1 MSKYILAIDEGT
13 TGVTLLLF
21 DATGRVVR
29 KAYSEFKQHY
39 PRPGWVE
46 HDPEEI
52 WRVTKRLVGEVLA
65 DEKPSSI
72 SGIGITNQRETT
84 VLWDAETRRPFHN
97 AIVWQCRRTADRCRE
112 LKQKGHEALVRAKTG
127 LVLDAYFSGTK
138 VQWLL
143 ENVSGARAAADKG
156 KARFGTIDTWLVERL
171 SGGKLHVTDPTN
183 ASRTLLFDIHTRQWD
198 DELLSLFSVPRS
210 VLPQVRNS
218 AEVLGMTDPDVFG
231 AEVPIC
237 GIAGDQQ
244 AALFGQGCVR
254 PGELKN
260 TYGTGCFA
268 LLNAGQKKV
277 ESQHGLLTTLGCD
290 AQGKPVYCLEGS
302 VFIAGAAVQW
312 LRDALGVIANAA
324 ESESRARAVENNAGV
339 YFVPAFVGL
348 GAPYWD
354 QDARGAIVGLT
365 RGTGR
370 DHIVRAALESIAYQ
384 TRDLVDALR
393 ADLGPDTPIESL
405 KVDGGAVANDFLM
418 QFQSD
423 VLGVPVVRPRN
434 VETTATGAAYLA
446 GLACGFW
453 KSQEEVAKFQEV
465 DRVFSPRLDV
475 AGRERLYAGW
485 KQAVARVRTGN

>member
-1 MSKYILAIDEGT
+1 MAKYILAIDEGT

-21 DATGRVVR
+21 DKQGKIAR

-52 WRVTKRLVGEVLA
+52 WRVTKRLVGEILA
-65 DEKPSSI
+65 GESPSVVA
-72 SGIGITNQRETT
+72 GVGITNQRETT
-84 VLWDAETRRPFHN
+84 VLWDQDTRRPFAN

-112 LKQKGHEALVRAKTG
+112 LKAQGHEALVRAKTG

-138 VQWLL
+138 VAWLL
-143 ENVSGARAAADKG
+143 ENVPQAKTAADEG
-156 KARFGTIDTWLVERL
+156 RARFGTIDTWLVERL
-171 SGGKLHVTDPTN
+171 SGGRLHVTDPTN
-183 ASRTLLFDIHTRQWD
+183 ASRTLLYDIHAKKWD
-198 DELLSLFSVPRS
+198 DELLSLFGVPGS
-210 VLPQVRNS
+210 LLPQVRGS
-218 AEVLGMTDPDVFG
+218 SEVLGMTDPDAFG
-231 AEVPIC
+231 AEVPIS

-268 LLNAGQKKV
+268 LLNAGAKKV
-277 ESQHGLLTTLGCD
+277 ESHHGLLTTLGCD
-290 AQGKPVYCLEGS
+290 EKGKPVYCLEGS
-302 VFIAGAAVQW
+302 VFIAGAVVQW
-312 LRDALGVIANAA
+312 LRDALGVIANAS
-324 ESESRARAVENNAGV
+324 ESETHARAVADNAGV

-370 DHIVRAALESIAYQ
+370 AHIIRAALESIAYQ
-384 TRDLVDALR
+384 TRDLIDALR
-393 ADLGPDTPIESL
+393 ADLGAGVDISSL
-405 KVDGGAVANDFLM
+405 KVDGGAVVNDLLM
-418 QFQSD
+418 QFQAD
-423 VLGVPVVRPRN
+423 ILGIPVVRPKN

-446 GLACGFW
+446 GLACKFW
-453 KSQEEVAKFQEV
+453 QSFDEV
-465 DRVFSPRLDV
+465 RS
-475 AGRERLYAGW
+475 
-485 KQAVARVRTGN
+485 

>member
-1 MSKYILAIDEGT
+1 MAKYVLAIDEGT

-21 DATGRVVR
+21 DKTGRIAR
-29 KAYSEFKQHY
+29 RAYSEFKQHY

-52 WRVTKRLVGEVLA
+52 WRVTKRLIGEVLG
-65 DEKPSSI
+65 DEPPTSVA
-72 SGIGITNQRETT
+72 GIGITNQRETT
-84 VLWDAETRRPFHN
+84 VLWDADTRRPLAN

-112 LKQKGHEALVRAKTG
+112 LKAQGHEPLVRARTG

-143 ENVSGARAAADKG
+143 DNVSGARAMAERG
-156 KARFGTIDTWLVERL
+156 RARFGTIDTWLVERL

-183 ASRTLLFDIHTRQWD
+183 ASRTLLYDIHKKQWD
-198 DELLSLFSVPRS
+198 DELLALFQVPRS
-210 VLPQVRNS
+210 VLPEVRGS
-218 AEVLGMTDPDVFG
+218 AEVLGMTDPEVFG
-231 AEVPIC
+231 AEVPIS

-244 AALFGQGCVR
+244 SALFGQGCVN

-268 LLNAGQKKV
+268 LLNAGTNPV
-277 ESQHGLLTTLGCD
+277 ESKHGLLTTLGCD
-290 AQGKPVYCLEGS
+290 ARGKPVYCLEGS
-302 VFIAGAAVQW
+302 VFIAGAAIQW

-370 DHIVRAALESIAYQ
+370 EHIIRAALESIAYQ

-393 ADLGPDTPIESL
+393 ADLAGAEISSL

-423 VLGVPVVRPRN
+423 ILGVPVVRPKN
-434 VETTATGAAYLA
+434 IETTATGAAYLA
-446 GLACGFW
+446 GLGCGFW
-453 KSQEEVAKFQEV
+453 KSQEEVAGFQEV
-465 DRVFSPRLDV
+465 DRTFTPRLDP
-475 AGRERLYAGW
+475 AARERLYAGW
-485 KQAVARVRTGN
+485 KQAVARVRTSG

>member
-1 MSKYILAIDEGT
+1 MPKYVLAIDEGT
-13 TGVTLLLF
+13 TGITLLLF
-21 DATGRVVR
+21 DQAGKIAR

-39 PRPGWVE
+39 PKPGWVE

-52 WRVTKRLVGEVLA
+52 WRVTKHLIGEVLQGESPKDVA
-65 DEKPSSI
+65 
-72 SGIGITNQRETT
+72 GIGITNQRETT
-84 VLWDAETRRPFHN
+84 VLWDAETRRPFAN

-112 LKQKGHEALVRAKTG
+112 LKQQGKEQLVRSKTG

-138 VQWLL
+138 VAWLL
-143 ENVSGARAAADKG
+143 ENAPGAKKAAEAG
-156 KARFGTIDTWLVERL
+156 RARFGTIDSWLVERL
-171 SGGKLHVTDPTN
+171 SGGRLHVTDPTN
-183 ASRTLLFDIHTRQWD
+183 ASRTLLYDIHAKKWD
-198 DELLSLFSVPRS
+198 DELLALFGVPRS
-210 VLPQVRNS
+210 VLPAVKGS
-218 AEVLGMTDPDVFG
+218 SEILGMTDAEAFG

-268 LLNAGQKKV
+268 LLNAGSVPV
-277 ESQHGLLTTLGCD
+277 ESTHGLLTTLGCD
-290 AQGKPVYCLEGS
+290 AKGKPVYCLEGS
-302 VFIAGAAVQW
+302 VFIAGAAIQW

-324 ESESRARAVENNAGV
+324 ESEARARAVENNAGV
-339 YFVPAFVGL
+339 YFVPAFTGL

-354 QDARGAIVGLT
+354 QDARGAIIGLT

-370 DHIVRAALESIAYQ
+370 EHIIRAALESIAYQ

-393 ADLGPDTPIESL
+393 KDIGAAGEITSL

-423 VLGVPVVRPRN
+423 ILGVPVVRPKN
-434 VETTATGAAYLA
+434 VETTASGAAFLA

-453 KSQEEVAKFQEV
+453 KSQEEVASFAEI
-465 DRVFSPRLDV
+465 DRTFTPRLD
-475 AGRERLYAGW
+475 ASARDRLYAGW
-485 KQAVARVRTGN
+485 KKAVERVRTE

>member
-1 MSKYILAIDEGT
+1 MSKYVLAIDEGT

-21 DATGRVVR
+21 DRSGGIVR

-52 WRVTKRLVGEVLA
+52 WRVTKRLIAEVLG
-65 DEKPSSI
+65 DEKPSEI
-72 SGIGITNQRETT
+72 AGIGITNQRETT
-84 VLWDAETRRPFHN
+84 VLWDADTRRPYAN

-112 LKQKGHEALVRAKTG
+112 LKAQGHEPLIRSKTG

-143 ENVSGARAAADKG
+143 DNVSGARAAAQNG
-156 KARFGTIDTWLVERL
+156 RARFGTIDTWLVERL

-183 ASRTLLFDIHTRQWD
+183 ASRTLLYDIHQKKWD
-198 DELLSLFSVPRS
+198 DELLALFQVPRS
-210 VLPQVRNS
+210 VLPEVRPS
-218 AEVLGMTDPDVFG
+218 AGVLGVTDGDVFG
-231 AEVPIC
+231 AEVPIA

-244 AALFGQGCVR
+244 SALFGQGCVR

-268 LLNAGQKKV
+268 LLNAGDVKV

-324 ESESRARAVENNAGV
+324 ETESRARAVENNAGV

-354 QDARGAIVGLT
+354 PDARGAILGLT

-370 DHIVRAALESIAYQ
+370 EHIIRAALESIAYQ

-393 ADLGPDTPIESL
+393 GDLAGKAEIGSL

-423 VLGVPVVRPRN
+423 ILGVPVVRPKN
-434 VETTATGAAYLA
+434 IETTATGAAYLA
-446 GLACGFW
+446 GLGCGFW
-453 KSQEEVAKFQEV
+453 ASHEEVARFQEV
-465 DRVFSPRLDV
+465 DRTFTPRLD
-475 AGRERLYAGW
+475 AGARERLYSGW
-485 KQAVARVRTGN
+485 KQAVARVRTSG